1 VVTLGPLAQ
10 IGIVAA
16 GFWLFAAS
24 LVVACIVTGWI
35 GQRIARRS
43 GRQCP
48 DCDYRAGPVD
58 MAIHH
63 ALDHEREKQ

>member
-1 VVTLGPLAQ
+1 VVTLGTLAQ
-10 IGIVAA
+10 IGLVVAA
-16 GFWLFAAS
+16 FWLFVIS
-24 LVVACIVTGWI
+24 FSVACIVAGVA
-35 GQRIARRS
+35 GARIARRH

-63 ALDHEREKQ
+63 ALDHEREH

>member
-1 VVTLGPLAQ
+1 MVTLGPYAQ
-10 IGIVAA
+10 LGLIVA
-16 GFWLFAAS
+16 GFWLFWIS
-24 LVVACIVTGWI
+24 LAVACIVAGMA

-48 DCDYRAGPVD
+48 DCDYRASKPVD

-63 ALDHEREKQ
+63 ALDHEREH

>member
-10 IGIVAA
+10 IGVIVA
-16 GFWLFAAS
+16 GFWLFVIS
-24 LVVACIVTGWI
+24 FSVACIVAGMAGT
-35 GQRIARRS
+35 RIARRNGS
-43 GRQCP
+43 QCP

-63 ALDHEREKQ
+63 ALDHEREH

>member
-1 VVTLGPLAQ
+1 MLALGIAAQ
-10 IGIVAA
+10 LGLIVA
-16 GFWLFAAS
+16 GFWLFVIS
-24 LVVACIVTGWI
+24 LALACIVAGMA

-48 DCDYRAGPVD
+48 DCDYRGNPVD

-63 ALDHEREKQ
+63 ALDHERKH

>member
-1 VVTLGPLAQ
+1 MVTLGLLAQ
-10 IGIVAA
+10 IGIVVA
-16 GFWLFAAS
+16 GFWLFVIS
-24 LVVACIVTGWI
+24 FSVACIVAGMA
-35 GQRIARRS
+35 GARIARRS

-63 ALDHEREKQ
+63 ALDHEREH